1 MSDPQEQEYEYRKQR
16 YEAYSKE
23 REGLRAAAL
32 EVSGRYDK
40 WMLFLAGG
48 ALALSVTFIEKIAPH
63 PPPWSFILLLGAWL
77 LLILSL
83 VLELHALGTS
93 HTAIQ
98 AQVSFL
104 DAEYRQFL
112 DSIAKAPAGISRDPS
127 APAAAQENE
136 FASRTRMLNRW
147 ALRSLIAGIVFL
159 CVFSAINLPY
169 SHTMADSQKE
179 IAINA
184 SRGSFVPPHNIL
196 PPPPPPSIT
205 VAPPAP
211 APAPPAETPQK

>member
-32 EVSGRYDK
+32 EVSGRYDR

-63 PPPWSFILLLGAWL
+63 PAPWSFMILLTAWV

-83 VLELHALGTS
+83 VLELLALGAS

-98 AQVSFL
+98 AQVSLL
-104 DAEYRQFL
+104 DTEYRQFL
-112 DSIAKAPAGISRDPS
+112 ESIARPPPSTSLNPATPPV
-127 APAAAQENE
+127 AENE
-136 FASRTRMLNRW
+136 FIIRTRMLNRW
-147 ALRSLIAGIVFL
+147 ALRSLVAGIVFL
-159 CVFSAINLPY
+159 CLFSALNLP
-169 SHTMADSQKE
+169 
-179 IAINA
+179 
-184 SRGSFVPPHNIL
+184 FF
-196 PPPPPPSIT
+196 
-205 VAPPAP
+205 
-211 APAPPAETPQK
+211 